1 LSADSNDDTF
11 VIEMIACQRRLYAY
25 VLSIVFDKDRAR
37 EIVQNTNLVLLQKK
51 SEFELGTS
59 FGAWACR
66 VAFYEILAD
75 RRRTQRSRNIFDDE
89 MILNLADK
97 AEIAAENADRRIEA
111 LEACLENLAV
121 DHRQLLQQRYSP
133 GGSVADIAA
142 ASNKSPASIS
152 SLLYRIR
159 CILVQC
165 IEGKLERT
173 SLA

>member
-1 LSADSNDDTF
+1 
-11 VIEMIACQRRLYAY
+11 MIACQRRLYAY

-51 SEFELGTS
+51 SEFEAGTS

-66 VAFYEILAD
+66 VAFFFFFAGPS
-75 RRRTQRSRNIFDDE
+75 RAQRNRHDFDDE
-89 MILNLADK
+89 MIATLAGK

-111 LEACLENLAV
+111 LESCLEKLPA
-121 DHRQLLQQRYSP
+121 DQRQLVQQRYAP
-133 GGSVADIAA
+133 GGSVADLAA
-142 ASNKSPASIS
+142 TNNKSPAAVS

-159 CILVQC
+159 CLLVEC
-165 IEGKLERT
+165 IERKLERS